1 MCELPC
7 VELRRAV
14 SRSAD
19 LHSGTS
25 GGLFHFKV
33 IDESLLAYKPAPVMM
48 HQNRSPARRLAASMA
63 QAAGLVNSSI
73 VQVFLTWTVPRITR
87 TGVSV
92 QRSVTYTYYTAIRY
106 HKLDLGIKLLIRQG
120 PFTVEF
126 RRGGCPKSAL
136 LSRF

>member
-1 MCELPC
+1 MFCENGVRPLRLMCELPC

-48 HQNRSPARRLAASMA
+48 HQNRSPARRLN
-63 QAAGLVNSSI
+63 GCL
-73 VQVFLTWTVPRITR
+73 P
-87 TGVSV
+87 
-92 QRSVTYTYYTAIRY
+92 
-106 HKLDLGIKLLIRQG
+106 KLLLCR
-120 PFTVEF
+120 
-126 RRGGCPKSAL
+126 
-136 LSRF
+136 LSRRTCELTSTKRRV